1 MNHNVPHIYDHF
13 HFEDGFQPEH
23 IITQFL
29 GNDLTFGYWKDEKFF
44 YITLAE
50 VFHIAHAGKLVNK
63 VDLKHSI

>member
-1 MNHNVPHIYDHF
+1 MNCNAPHIYDHF

-44 YITLAE
+44 YITLTE
-50 VFHIAHAGKLVNK
+50 VFDIAHAGKLVNE